1 MGFCQGPLRITCAGV
16 RNRRGNE
23 EVGLQP
29 GSHQSTRKAAG
40 APGCQLCLGL
50 WGSNYEDSSS
60 TVKDMWLELYES
72 EVHNR
77 NV

>member
-1 MGFCQGPLRITCAGV
+1 MNGDHSKGEGG
-16 RNRRGNE
+16 RRS
-23 EVGLQP
+23 
-29 GSHQSTRKAAG
+29 GSMRRKDR
-40 APGCQLCLGL
+40 
-50 WGSNYEDSSS
+50 SNYEDSSS